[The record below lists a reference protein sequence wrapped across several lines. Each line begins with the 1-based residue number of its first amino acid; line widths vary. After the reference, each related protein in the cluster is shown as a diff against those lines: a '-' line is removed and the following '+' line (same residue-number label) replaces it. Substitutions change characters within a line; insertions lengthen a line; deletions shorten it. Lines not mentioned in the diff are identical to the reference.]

1 MEGIDVS
8 KYTHSPV
15 HRAVASRDHATLRSI
30 LSSLPKPRDP
40 SEIQSESDSLSE
52 EATSDAISSVID
64 RRDVPRRDTPLH
76 LAVKLCDATSAE
88 MLMVAGADWTLQN
101 EDGWNALQEAVCS
114 RQESIAMII
123 VRHYQPLAWA
133 KWCRRLPR
141 LVATMRKMKD
151 FYLEMS
157 FHFESSV
164 VPFVSKVAPSDTYK
178 VWKVGSNLRADMTMA
193 GFDGFKIQRS
203 DQSILFL
210 GDGSEDG
217 KVPRGSLYMVNHKDK
232 EVMNALDGASSV
244 ASDEDV
250 KKEVAAMCR
259 SNIFRPGIDV
269 TQAVLNPQTNWRRQE
284 KSEMVGPWRAKVY
297 EMNNVVVSI
306 KSRKVPGSSGDKEN
320 GGGGGDDELCDV
332 LTDEEQKQLEAA
344 LKLDLPEFPNVDSEN
359 GFVEAPCV
367 DSSPSHKK
375 QEKKGWLGGWRK
387 KEATMIKQEKEIKY
401 APPRSSLCVNEKVSN
416 LLGDTNQIK
425 PGRHSVDNDHIR
437 KPRVSSKSH
446 QESEYKK
453 GLRPVLWLS
462 TNFPL
467 QTEELLPLLDIL
479 ANKVKAIRRLRELLT
494 TKLPAGTF
502 PVKVAIPVV
511 PTIKVLVTFTKFEE
525 VDPADEFK
533 TPPSSPTAT
542 CGYES
547 PADFTNN
554 ASSSSWFRRARSN
567 KDGSSRKSQ
576 TMQDPFAIPA
586 GYTWG
591 SRVEPVYS
599 NLSIYVIKAANTMNR
614 VLARQLRT
622 NLCGSKHIF
631 QRACSTHVTRKVSST
646 AGSNETNANSTGDS
660 PQHDIAIVGGGM
672 VGIALAASLASKPL
686 TKHLNVAIID
696 NNPLLGRK
704 NIIEKG
710 HLPDPRVSTVTPAT
724 ISFLKDIGAWKY
736 IEEQRHAYFD
746 KMQVWDYTGLGYTR
760 YNAKDVDQDI
770 LGCVVE
776 NKVLQSSQLSCV
788 QESDLQKTIYPARLN
803 AMGMLPSSSLTG
815 LGEVPSTADLF
826 MRGRLAKLELSDGN
840 NVYAKLVVGAD
851 GSKSRVRELAGIK
864 TTGWNYSQN
873 AIICTVEHTV
883 ENFTAWQRFLPNGP
897 IALLPVGDK
906 FSNIVWTMDPTEASD
921 RKSMSEDDFIKAVN
935 DALDYGYGPHP
946 ETTSSGGSSL
956 SWLTGDVN
964 ISAKERFETPPKV
977 VKLSSERMV
986 FPLSLRHAKDYVS
999 NRVALVGDSAHTVH
1013 PLAGQGVNLGFADAS
1028 ALSRAIAEGIALGTD
1043 IGEANLLKR
1052 YEAERKPANIAMMA
1066 VLDGIQKMY
1075 AVNFGP
1081 LNAFRAAAFHGAHYI
1096 SPLKKR
1102 IISYASGEQSL
1113 PLFS

>member
-1 MEGIDVS
+1 
-8 KYTHSPV
+8 
-15 HRAVASRDHATLRSI
+15 
-30 LSSLPKPRDP
+30 
-40 SEIQSESDSLSE
+40 
-52 EATSDAISSVID
+52 
-64 RRDVPRRDTPLH
+64 
-76 LAVKLCDATSAE
+76 
-88 MLMVAGADWTLQN
+88 MVAGADWTLQN

-284 KSEMVGPWRAKVY
+284 KSEMVGPWKAKVY

-306 KSRKVPGSSGDKEN
+306 KSRKVPGSSSDKEN
-320 GGGGGDDELCDV
+320 GGGDDELCDV

-359 GFVEAPCV
+359 GFVETPCV

-542 CGYES
+542 SGYES
-547 PADFTNN
+547 PADFTN

-567 KDGSSRKSQ
+567 KDGSSKKSQ

-586 GYTWG
+586 GYTWV
-591 SRVEPVYS
+591 SAE
-599 NLSIYVIKAANTMNR
+599 
-614 VLARQLRT
+614 
-622 NLCGSKHIF
+622 SKKKKPDT
-631 QRACSTHVTRKVSST
+631 QKV
-646 AGSNETNANSTGDS
+646 
-660 PQHDIAIVGGGM
+660 
-672 VGIALAASLASKPL
+672 K
-686 TKHLNVAIID
+686 
-696 NNPLLGRK
+696 
-704 NIIEKG
+704 KG
-710 HLPDPRVSTVTPAT
+710 KKTEQVS
-724 ISFLKDIGAWKY
+724 
-736 IEEQRHAYFD
+736 
-746 KMQVWDYTGLGYTR
+746 
-760 YNAKDVDQDI
+760 
-770 LGCVVE
+770 
-776 NKVLQSSQLSCV
+776 
-788 QESDLQKTIYPARLN
+788 
-803 AMGMLPSSSLTG
+803 
-815 LGEVPSTADLF
+815 
-826 MRGRLAKLELSDGN
+826 
-840 NVYAKLVVGAD
+840 
-851 GSKSRVRELAGIK
+851 
-864 TTGWNYSQN
+864 
-873 AIICTVEHTV
+873 
-883 ENFTAWQRFLPNGP
+883 
-897 IALLPVGDK
+897 
-906 FSNIVWTMDPTEASD
+906 
-921 RKSMSEDDFIKAVN
+921 
-935 DALDYGYGPHP
+935 
-946 ETTSSGGSSL
+946 
-956 SWLTGDVN
+956 
-964 ISAKERFETPPKV
+964 
-977 VKLSSERMV
+977 
-986 FPLSLRHAKDYVS
+986 
-999 NRVALVGDSAHTVH
+999 
-1013 PLAGQGVNLGFADAS
+1013 
-1028 ALSRAIAEGIALGTD
+1028 
-1043 IGEANLLKR
+1043 
-1052 YEAERKPANIAMMA
+1052 
-1066 VLDGIQKMY
+1066 
-1075 AVNFGP
+1075 
-1081 LNAFRAAAFHGAHYI
+1081 
-1096 SPLKKR
+1096 
-1102 IISYASGEQSL
+1102 
-1113 PLFS
+1113 